1 MPHMPAGQDD
11 ALHRLVG
18 TKGRCGSDTDRDDMW
33 GQATTDEGKWE
44 VQMRDDQT
52 LQVWLLYGAR

>member
-1 MPHMPAGQDD
+1 MPHMQAGQDD

-18 TKGRCGSDTDRDDMW
+18 TTDRCGSDTDRDDMW

-44 VQMRDDQT
+44 VEMRDVQT
-52 LQVWLLYGAR
+52 FQVWPLCGAR